1 MISQTKVHCT
11 HIALSSSYFR
21 YKLFR
26 IDCLADHST
35 VAEIRRETIVL
46 LLNYKTQQ
54 VGPYIEFQNE
64 PMWVFEKEL
73 RKEKAIQL

>member
-1 MISQTKVHCT
+1 
-11 HIALSSSYFR
+11 
-21 YKLFR
+21 LFH

-35 VAEIRRETIVL
+35 VAEIGRETIVL

-64 PMWVFEKEL
+64 PYMWVFEKEL
-73 RKEKAIQL
+73 GKEKAIQL